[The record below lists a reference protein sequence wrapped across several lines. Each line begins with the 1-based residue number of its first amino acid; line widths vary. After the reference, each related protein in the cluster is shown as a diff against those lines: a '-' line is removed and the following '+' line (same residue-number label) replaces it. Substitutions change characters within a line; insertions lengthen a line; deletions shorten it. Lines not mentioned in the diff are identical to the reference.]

1 MIPAMK
7 RKDRQNV
14 RLGRRKKKANGNK
27 QKWIAAIQMRL
38 HPQKHRYRQLKKSR
52 NNQHNLERQVHH
64 QVANCRHYLQLL
76 HQLLQKTTIQLVRY
90 LNLECHRINR
100 TLTKPNINRQKI
112 LIGLRDG
119 EISTRAQVKALQIQS
134 VHPCKQTKI
143 KLKV

>member
-38 HPQKHRYRQLKKSR
+38 HPQKHRYRQFKKSR
-52 NNQHNLERQVHH
+52 NNQHNLERQAHH
-64 QVANCRHYLQLL
+64 QVANCKHYLYLLL

-90 LNLECHRINR
+90 LNLECHQINL
-100 TLTKPNINRQKI
+100 TLTKPNINRQKV

-119 EISTRAQVKALQIQS
+119 EILTRAQAKALRIQL
-134 VHPCKQTKI
+134 VQLCKQTKI
-143 KLKV
+143 KL